1 MKLKVYDA
9 AKILPDMLSTASA
22 GILTWYVSPINR
34 LTVWIVKVLPLIFT
48 EAKEITLPVE
58 LFLTVISKYSAAVVM
73 FSLNL
78 IVTGEDND
86 TFNALPVGV
95 VLIITGGGVGR
106 GGWYPIQLPGNNPS
120 RKSS

>member
-1 MKLKVYDA
+1 M
-9 AKILPDMLSTASA
+9 
-22 GILTWYVSPINR
+22 
-34 LTVWIVKVLPLIFT
+34 LPLIFT

-106 GGWYPIQLPGNNPS
+106 GG
-120 RKSS
+120 